1 MITIYGERS
10 RPYCRKVLR
19 MATIVGLPYV
29 CIGEM
34 TEKDRAFV
42 SAVSPNATMPVIC
55 DSDTGV
61 AMCESNAILLYLA
74 DKTGQ
79 LLPKEKQA
87 RADVYQW
94 LLFESSTLSA
104 AIGEFYHYFCAAPMD
119 IPYALDRGQKRI
131 LRCMEI
137 VDNRLANH
145 DYIGGEAS
153 IADVAIEPWIH
164 VLEELAD
171 VPMATFRHVSAWA
184 ARMDT
189 LCRAQEPCRHA

>member
-1 MITIYGERS
+1 MITIYGEQS
-10 RPYCRKVLR
+10 RPYCRKVIH
-19 MATIVGLPYV
+19 MATIVDLPYL

-42 SAVSPNATMPVIC
+42 SAVSPNATTPVIC

-61 AMCESNAILLYLA
+61 VMCESNAILLYLA

-79 LLPKEKQA
+79 FLPKDKQM

-104 AIGEFYHYFCAAPMD
+104 AIGELYHYFCAAPVD

-137 VDNRLANH
+137 IDNRLANR
-145 DYIGGEAS
+145 DYICGEAS
-153 IADVAIEPWIH
+153 IADVAIEPWVHI
-164 VLEELAD
+164 LEELTD
-171 VPMATFRHVSAWA
+171 VPMAVFQHVSAWSG
-184 ARMDT
+184 RMDK
-189 LCRAQEPCRHA
+189 LCR